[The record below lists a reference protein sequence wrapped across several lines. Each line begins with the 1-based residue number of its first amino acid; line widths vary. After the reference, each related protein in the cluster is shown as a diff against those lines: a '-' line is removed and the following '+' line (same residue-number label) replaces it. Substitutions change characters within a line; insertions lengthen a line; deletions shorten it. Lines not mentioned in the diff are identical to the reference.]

1 MYIHENRLV
10 FLERP
15 KDAPKQEAAKKM
27 IEETWKVSPFKG
39 VEIKLSAESA
49 QALAKKEA
57 EKIIKGDGKKLADF
71 LTDTKNVKVN
81 PADVAKKNG
90 YDSVGE
96 YEKGVAIANKNGLSF
111 VVDEKG
117 DILSQ
122 EYFEVEE
129 YHDGIAWA
137 STDDGYVMLNLK
149 GKEVDGKIYT
159 DAQWFFEGKAA
170 VKDGKKWHF
179 IDTKGQDL
187 KFGEYDETYP
197 FFQGVAGVRNGPYW
211 KFLKAD
217 GSKLND
223 KSYSKVEDF
232 DDGFAHA
239 KRGNTWYVVDLKG
252 KEQLAPKETAQ
263 D

>member
-15 KDAPKQEAAKKM
+15 KDAPKPA
-27 IEETWKVSPFKG
+27 
-39 VEIKLSAESA
+39 
-49 QALAKKEA
+49 A
-57 EKIIKGDGKKLADF
+57 EKADKKLEAKNMAEVVLKEGGRNVADG

-96 YEKGVAIANKNGLSF
+96 YENGAAIATKHGLSF
-111 VVDEKG
+111 VVNEKG
-117 DILSQ
+117 DILSN
-122 EYFEVEE
+122 EYFEVES

-217 GSKLND
+217 GSKLNN

-232 DDGFAHA
+232 DEGFAHA
-239 KRGNTWYVVDLKG
+239 KRGNVWYLVDLNG